1 MNVKKLK
8 VLSLLLIIVQVFGT
22 SISYATT
29 FNSRL
34 LTKAS
39 RLANIQ
45 VKSYKSFDEAL
56 KHCQKSGYENR
67 DIVEVVAQKNAIL
80 RAQMKNNQF
89 LDSVYLRAVT
99 GVALALEVNKLRV
112 IDFGGGG
119 GSHYTI
125 ARSVL
130 DPKIKLRWNVVE
142 TNAMVEAANYLRNDE
157 LNFFNDIQSAVD
169 DLESVDL
176 VLTSGTLHCTKNPYD
191 FLQKLIAVEAQY
203 LFITRTSFN
212 DGSETLINV
221 QKSLLSDNGPGP
233 LPSGF
238 VDKVVF
244 YPNVFIPL
252 AQVETALR
260 STYNIK
266 FKSLED
272 KDVYRI
278 GNISINMYGYFCEKK
293 V

>member
-1 MNVKKLK
+1 MKKFK
-8 VLSLLLIIVQVFGT
+8 VLSLLLIIFQVFGVAV
-22 SISYATT
+22 SYATT

-45 VKSYKSFDEAL
+45 VKNYQSFDEAL
-56 KHCQKSGYENR
+56 KHCQKGGYENK
-67 DIVEVVAQKNAIL
+67 DTVEVVAQKNAIL
-80 RAQMKNNQF
+80 RAQMENNQF
-89 LDSVYLRAVT
+89 LDSAPLRAIT
-99 GVALALEVNKLRV
+99 GVALALDGNELRV

-119 GSHYTI
+119 GNLYTI

-130 DPKIKLRWNVVE
+130 DPKIKLRWSVVE
-142 TNAMVEAANYLRNDE
+142 TQAMVEAAKSLENDE
-157 LNFFNDIQSAVD
+157 LKFFSDIQIAVN
-169 DLESVDL
+169 DLGTVDL
-176 VLTSGTLHCTKNPYD
+176 MLTSGALQCCKDPYVS
-191 FLQKLIAVEAQY
+191 LQNLVAVQAKY

-212 DGSETLINV
+212 DGGETLINV
-221 QKSLLSDNGPGP
+221 QKSLLSENGHGP

-238 VDKVVF
+238 VNKVVF

-266 FKSLED
+266 FMSLED

-278 GNISINMYGYFCEKK
+278 GNKSVNMYSYFCEKK

>member
-1 MNVKKLK
+1 MRRLK
-8 VLSLLLIIVQVFGT
+8 VLSLLVIIFQAFGVT
-22 SISYATT
+22 ISYAAT

-34 LTKAS
+34 LSSAS

-45 VKSYKSFDEAL
+45 VRTYTSFDEAL
-56 KHCQKSGYENR
+56 KHCQEGGYENK

-80 RAQMKNNQF
+80 RAQMENNPF
-89 LDSVYLRAVT
+89 LDSVSLRAIT
-99 GVALALEVNKLRV
+99 GVALALKGNELRV

-125 ARSVL
+125 VRSVL

-142 TNAMVEAANYLRNDE
+142 TNAMVYAANYLKNAE

-176 VLTSGTLHCTKNPYD
+176 VLTSSTLHYLRNPYI
-191 FLQKLIAVEAQY
+191 FLHKLIAVEAKY
-203 LFITRTSFN
+203 LFITRTGFN